1 MFEWLIIQTVFL
13 LHFSISILL
22 RVLPFSF
29 RSSPRAT
36 MFEMATSL
44 CSFFRLY
51 VVAIIRLDIVSG
63 VSSSE
68 RSLVPTCSRYNDGSN
83 SRFVGLI

>member
-1 MFEWLIIQTVFL
+1 MFFL
-13 LHFSISILL
+13 LHSSISILL

-36 MFEMATSL
+36 IFEVATSV
-44 CSFFRLY
+44 CSFFRLSA
-51 VVAIIRLDIVSG
+51 VAIIRLDIASG

-68 RSLVPTCSRYNDGSN
+68 RLLVPTYSMYKGGSEV
-83 SRFVGLI
+83 RFVS